1 MLVACEQA
9 LLFGRVKRVS
19 RERASGRRSREGP
32 RPLTRL
38 ASLARIGELARRL
51 NVGNVF
57 LELNSKRLYRSWEKG
72 KENRCLVFTS
82 SMKRKIR
89 KLHIVFVQWRQRN
102 VQKTCNARA
111 EFSAVLKLVLFCGS
125 RCRRRR
131 RPRRH
136 CLRSLFGFWGWR
148 QKMWAGRIQSTLS
161 KSNTFGAGTKC
172 PSKRD
177 TRLIRESNKGSKE
190 RQGPTL
196 VVHFTEV
203 SPSYR
208 GVR

>member
-1 MLVACEQA
+1 MPRATKTSLKKCIRTASIFIALLPSRSVRQMLVAGAQA

-38 ASLARIGELARRL
+38 ASLAQIGELARRL

-102 VQKTCNARA
+102 VQT
-111 EFSAVLKLVLFCGS
+111 SVMHLQSSVLF
-125 RCRRRR
+125 
-131 RPRRH
+131 
-136 CLRSLFGFWGWR
+136 
-148 QKMWAGRIQSTLS
+148 
-161 KSNTFGAGTKC
+161 
-172 PSKRD
+172 
-177 TRLIRESNKGSKE
+177 
-190 RQGPTL
+190 
-196 VVHFTEV
+196 
-203 SPSYR
+203 
-208 GVR
+208 